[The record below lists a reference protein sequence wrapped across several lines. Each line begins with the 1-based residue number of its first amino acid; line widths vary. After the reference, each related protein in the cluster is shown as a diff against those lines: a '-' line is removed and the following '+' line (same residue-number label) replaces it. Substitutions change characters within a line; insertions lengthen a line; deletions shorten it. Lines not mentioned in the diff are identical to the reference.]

1 MLLPSAIPCEYRA
14 TAQSLTGPLRRS
26 SRHVQQ
32 AIVSSSSYCSPPL
45 EEAPS
50 FIASAPAGLFQTC
63 RRLQKALSVDRFST
77 PPPPP
82 QPVTATPPKKNSVQK
97 RKQQAQQ
104 QLAPST
110 PRRPI
115 PRTPI
120 AGKNKRA
127 RDVAFPILLDEN
139 TCIESDDSD
148 HELQDPFTTP
158 RNKRVRLTTPP
169 SPPNRNLRVSR
180 EEEEEE
186 SNEDTEWSVD
196 EDRLLVE
203 MVLSKLNLSKND
215 WEECAKSLGGRKDA
229 KSIGKRWEGLI
240 SSRKVGLKDKKR
252 RRV

>member
-14 TAQSLTGPLRRS
+14 TTQSLASPLRRS

-32 AIVSSSSYCSPPL
+32 AAISSSSYRSPPL

-82 QPVTATPPKKNSVQK
+82 PPVAATPPKKNSVQK
-97 RKQQAQQ
+97 RKQQAQ
-104 QLAPST
+104 LAPST
-110 PRRPI
+110 PRRPA

-127 RDVAFPILLDEN
+127 RDVAFPILSDEN
-139 TCIESDDSD
+139 TCMKSLESDDSD
-148 HELQDPFTTP
+148 HEFQDPFTTP

-169 SPPNRNLRVSR
+169 SPPNRNLRVSK
-180 EEEEEE
+180 EDE
-186 SNEDTEWSVD
+186 SSDAEWSVD
-196 EDRLLVE
+196 EDKLLVE